1 MWYHKTELVPYGFCH
16 FPFCVLC
23 LIHLCFIQPFYF
35 FVSRSHSLFDHLSH
49 SLSFSLA
56 LDHPPP
62 PPRQVQCRCSYLS
75 IMKRGGGEHTAFVLN
90 RGWIIHPVEEC
101 LSTLRVCVHTFMCVF
116 VSACL
121 NMVLLYIV
129 VVCMEMFFWGD
140 FSSPQPH
147 SSFFFFCFLYVAL
160 WQMLSASMCCVR
172 FILLLQ
178 GVIRCSKAKNTST
191 IISND

>member
-1 MWYHKTELVPYGFCH
+1 MAFAIFLFVFYALYTSALYS
-16 FPFCVLC
+16 
-23 LIHLCFIQPFYF
+23 CFISLCPGVILSLTTSLSY
-35 FVSRSHSLFDHLSH
+35 SLFLW
-49 SLSFSLA
+49 LWIIPP
-56 LDHPPP
+56 HPPP
-62 PPRQVQCRCSYLS
+62 PPGQVQCRCSYLS

-101 LSTLRVCVHTFMCVF
+101 LSTLRVCVHTFMCVS

-129 VVCMEMFFWGD
+129 VVCMEMFFGGV
-140 FSSPQPH
+140 FLTTTTQL
-147 SSFFFFCFLYVAL
+147 FFFFFYFLYVAL
-160 WQMLSASMCCVR
+160 WQMLSDSVCCVR

-178 GVIRCSKAKNTST
+178 GVIRCSKAKKNPST

>member
-16 FPFCVLC
+16 FLFCVLC

-62 PPRQVQCRCSYLS
+62 PPGQVQCRCSYLS
-75 IMKRGGGEHTAFVLN
+75 IMKRGRGEHTAFVLN

-129 VVCMEMFFWGD
+129 VVCMEMFLLGD

-147 SSFFFFCFLYVAL
+147 SSFFF
-160 WQMLSASMCCVR
+160 SASCMWR
-172 FILLLQ
+172 F
-178 GVIRCSKAKNTST
+178 GRC
-191 IISND
+191 

>member
-1 MWYHKTELVPYGFCH
+1 MAFAIFLFVFYALYTSALYSRFIS
-16 FPFCVLC
+16 LC
-23 LIHLCFIQPFYF
+23 PGVILSLTT
-35 FVSRSHSLFDHLSH
+35 SLTHSLFLS
-49 SLSFSLA
+49 LWIT
-56 LDHPPP
+56 PPP
-62 PPRQVQCRCSYLS
+62 PGQVQCRCSYLS

-129 VVCMEMFFWGD
+129 VVCMEMFFLGD

-147 SSFFFFCFLYVAL
+147 SSFFFFLLPVCGALADAKCFNVFCKVHPPVA
-160 WQMLSASMCCVR
+160 
-172 FILLLQ
+172 
-178 GVIRCSKAKNTST
+178 RCDTVQ
-191 IISND
+191 